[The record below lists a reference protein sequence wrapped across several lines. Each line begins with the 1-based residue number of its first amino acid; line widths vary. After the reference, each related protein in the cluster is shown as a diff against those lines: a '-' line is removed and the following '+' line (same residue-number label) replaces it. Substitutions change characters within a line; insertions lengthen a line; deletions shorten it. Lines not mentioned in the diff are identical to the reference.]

1 MNERSTTC
9 EHLNSAPAT
18 TAAVR
23 TRAARRN
30 NTAAYCR
37 YRSVIAANASRVL
50 AYTYSTDGVVPMATL
65 TIRNVPDEV
74 VARLKKVAANKGHS
88 MEQELRELLKT
99 RYPARAEVLDRVEE
113 NWKNLPPVSAEE
125 IDQWIAEA
133 RNHPV

>member
-1 MNERSTTC
+1 
-9 EHLNSAPAT
+9 
-18 TAAVR
+18 
-23 TRAARRN
+23 
-30 NTAAYCR
+30 
-37 YRSVIAANASRVL
+37 
-50 AYTYSTDGVVPMATL
+50 MATL

-74 VARLKKVAANKGHS
+74 VALLKKVAANKGHS

-99 RYPARAEVLDRVEE
+99 RYPTRAEVLDRVEE

>member
-1 MNERSTTC
+1 
-9 EHLNSAPAT
+9 
-18 TAAVR
+18 
-23 TRAARRN
+23 
-30 NTAAYCR
+30 
-37 YRSVIAANASRVL
+37 
-50 AYTYSTDGVVPMATL
+50 MATL

-99 RYPARAEVLDRVEE
+99 RYPARAEVLDRVKQRWET
-113 NWKNLPPVSAEE
+113 LPPVSAEE

>member
-1 MNERSTTC
+1 
-9 EHLNSAPAT
+9 
-18 TAAVR
+18 
-23 TRAARRN
+23 
-30 NTAAYCR
+30 
-37 YRSVIAANASRVL
+37 
-50 AYTYSTDGVVPMATL
+50 MATL

-99 RYPARAEVLDRVEE
+99 RYPSRGEVLDRVEE

>member
-1 MNERSTTC
+1 
-9 EHLNSAPAT
+9 
-18 TAAVR
+18 
-23 TRAARRN
+23 
-30 NTAAYCR
+30 
-37 YRSVIAANASRVL
+37 
-50 AYTYSTDGVVPMATL
+50 MATL

-99 RYPARAEVLDRVEE
+99 RYPSRGEVLDRVEQRWE
-113 NWKNLPPVSAEE
+113 TLPPVSAEE

>member
-1 MNERSTTC
+1 
-9 EHLNSAPAT
+9 
-18 TAAVR
+18 
-23 TRAARRN
+23 
-30 NTAAYCR
+30 
-37 YRSVIAANASRVL
+37 
-50 AYTYSTDGVVPMATL
+50 MATL

-99 RYPARAEVLDRVEE
+99 RYPARAEVLDRVEQRWE
-113 NWKNLPPVSAEE
+113 TLPAVSAEE

>member
-1 MNERSTTC
+1 
-9 EHLNSAPAT
+9 
-18 TAAVR
+18 
-23 TRAARRN
+23 
-30 NTAAYCR
+30 
-37 YRSVIAANASRVL
+37 
-50 AYTYSTDGVVPMATL
+50 MATL

>member
-1 MNERSTTC
+1 
-9 EHLNSAPAT
+9 
-18 TAAVR
+18 
-23 TRAARRN
+23 
-30 NTAAYCR
+30 
-37 YRSVIAANASRVL
+37 
-50 AYTYSTDGVVPMATL
+50 MATL

-99 RYPARAEVLDRVEE
+99 RYPTRAEVLDRVEE

>member
-1 MNERSTTC
+1 
-9 EHLNSAPAT
+9 
-18 TAAVR
+18 
-23 TRAARRN
+23 
-30 NTAAYCR
+30 
-37 YRSVIAANASRVL
+37 
-50 AYTYSTDGVVPMATL
+50 MATL

-99 RYPARAEVLDRVEE
+99 RYPSRAEVLDRVEQRWE
-113 NWKNLPPVSAEE
+113 TLPPVSAEE